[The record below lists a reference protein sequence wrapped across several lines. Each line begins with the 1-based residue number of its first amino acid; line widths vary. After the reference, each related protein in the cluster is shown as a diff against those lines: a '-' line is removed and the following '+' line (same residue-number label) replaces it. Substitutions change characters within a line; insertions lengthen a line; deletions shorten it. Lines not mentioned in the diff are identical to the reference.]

1 MGDVKRDYP
10 TETRETIGGINE
22 CTYNNFEI
30 SMQLVDL
37 GLVTFEEAVKVCKGG
52 EMPMDWLE
60 LLAEKPVGAA

>member
-1 MGDVKRDYP
+1 
-10 TETRETIGGINE
+10 
-22 CTYNNFEI
+22 
-30 SMQLVDL
+30 MQLVDL